1 MTKMSEKKETRLI
14 HLGRLSLAMA
24 LLVFFLIYAWK
35 YGNWVGNPRNSSF
48 QNARLLPGFLGVM
61 ELLWS
66 FAAFFRLD
74 WLFGDEIR
82 EKKLV
87 CGKRNK
93 YAIGLLWKGLGLI
106 AIQILMDKWIPFTKF
121 M

>member
-1 MTKMSEKKETRLI
+1 MKEMRKKGPQLKL
-14 HLGRLSLAMA
+14 LGQFMLGTA
-24 LLVFFLIYAWK
+24 LFVFFLVYAWK
-35 YGNWVGNPRNSSF
+35 YGDWVGNPRNSPF

-66 FAAFFRLD
+66 LAAFFRLD
-74 WLFGDEIR
+74 WLFGAEIR

-87 CGKRNK
+87 NGKRNK
-93 YAIGLLWKGLGLI
+93 YAIDLLWKGLGLI
-106 AIQILMDKWIPFTKF
+106 VLQILMDKWIPFTKF